1 LPSVSLVIKLTCDLL
16 LSQVGENEPYHL
28 KPSPDNTTTPVLP
41 HQPTSQCAAYESS
54 VRISVIRGGG
64 GKRTSPPPHQPIF
77 TVSLIFL
84 ELFQDLLENPDTAA
98 ADTRG
103 SKFELNS
110 HLVTIALETAEDET
124 PAAAGDTDGRRRVF
138 YSPADTLA
146 LDGSFLFSLEFVFLN
161 GSFNWTERRLA
172 CGEVTPPAAGTTD
185 RGVGDEENPP
195 ALRVSPHC
203 YLAYDN
209 VTADAAP
216 RCVCNRSGTYGLLIP
231 RLQRWEP
238 GVPVR
243 GVSKV
248 CGPVRGVSKVA
259 VPVSDV
265 SKIGGQSVVSPW
277 LVARA

>member
-1 LPSVSLVIKLTCDLL
+1 M
-16 LSQVGENEPYHL
+16 
-28 KPSPDNTTTPVLP
+28 LP
-41 HQPTSQCAAYESS
+41 HQATSQCAAYESS

-64 GKRTSPPPHQPIF
+64 GGRRTSPPRQPVF

-84 ELFQDLLENPDTAA
+84 ELFQDLLENPDTK
-98 ADTRG
+98 G

-110 HLVTIALETAEDET
+110 HLVTIALETAEDE
-124 PAAAGDTDGRRRVF
+124 PSAEDTDGRRRVF
-138 YSPADTLA
+138 YSPTDTLA

-185 RGVGDEENPP
+185 RGGEENPP
-195 ALRVSPHC
+195 DLRVSPHC

-209 VTADAAP
+209 VTADSAP

-248 CGPVRGVSKVA
+248 GGPVRGVSKIGCQVERVSKVVCLVKGFSKVA
-259 VPVSDV
+259 FPVSDV
-265 SKIGGQSVVSPW
+265 SKIRVPIRVSPW
-277 LVARA
+277 

>member
-1 LPSVSLVIKLTCDLL
+1 
-16 LSQVGENEPYHL
+16 VGENEPYHL
-28 KPSPDNTTTPVLP
+28 KPSPANTTTPVPP

-64 GKRTSPPPHQPIF
+64 GGRTSSPPRQPVF
-77 TVSLIFL
+77 TASLIFL

-98 ADTRG
+98 DTKG

-110 HLVTIALETAEDET
+110 HLVTIALDTAEDET
-124 PAAAGDTDGRRRVF
+124 TPAASAADIDGRRRVF

-172 CGEVTPPAAGTTD
+172 CGEVTPPAAGTME
-185 RGVGDEENPP
+185 RGGGEENPP
-195 ALRVSPHC
+195 AMRVSPHC

-248 CGPVRGVSKVA
+248 GGPVEGVSKVGGPVRGVSKEGGSVRG
-259 VPVSDV
+259 V
-265 SKIGGQSVVSPW
+265 SKVG
-277 LVARA
+277 

>member
-1 LPSVSLVIKLTCDLL
+1 M
-16 LSQVGENEPYHL
+16 
-28 KPSPDNTTTPVLP
+28 LP

-64 GKRTSPPPHQPIF
+64 GGGRRRTSPRPPPHQPVF

-98 ADTRG
+98 DTKG

-110 HLVTIALETAEDET
+110 HLVTIALETAEDE
-124 PAAAGDTDGRRRVF
+124 AAAASASADTGGRRRVF

-172 CGEVTPPAAGTTD
+172 CGEVTPPAAGTAD
-185 RGVGDEENPP
+185 RGGGGEENPP
-195 ALRVSPHC
+195 ALRVSPYC

-209 VTADAAP
+209 ITADAAP

-248 CGPVRGVSKVA
+248 GFPVRGVY
-259 VPVSDV
+259 
-265 SKIGGQSVVSPW
+265 
-277 LVARA
+277 